1 MPVINMPFLLLNED
15 ELRQTINIPEAIA
28 VVEAALVA
36 SAQGRINIP
45 GSFSL
50 PIPAVDGNVTVKG
63 TYLHNTPYYVIKI
76 DNHFSHNRAKNLP
89 ATSGLITVFDAV
101 TGFPAAILLDNGYLA
116 NVRASV
122 MGALATE
129 YLANKNATRVAVI
142 GASQQAFMQLKALL
156 AVRSI
161 SHVSVWGQLPHETD
175 TYARRVVE
183 DYDVNIEIAPSVEA
197 AVVNADIIIAT
208 CASPQPQVKADW
220 LKPGAHLT
228 AISNCRNNNNPKLHP
243 DALQK
248 ADIIVVDS
256 LEQSAAQGEVSHGLA
271 NGAITSGH
279 IHSELSSL
287 VLGNIPGRTR
297 PDQITLADLTGL
309 DWQDAII
316 ATLALDK
323 ALFLGLGQRMEP
335 GLEQTKFGQR
345 AENLL

>member
-1 MPVINMPFLLLNED
+1 MSFLLLNED
-15 ELRQTINIPEAIA
+15 ELRQTINISEAIA

-76 DNHFSHNRAKNLP
+76 GNHFSHNRAKNLP
-89 ATSGLITVFDAV
+89 STSGLITVFDAV

-116 NVRASV
+116 NVRAGV

-129 YLANKNATRVAVI
+129 YLANKDASKVAVI

-161 SHVSVWGQLPHETD
+161 GHVSVWGQIPHETD
-175 TYARRVVE
+175 TYARRVVD

-208 CASPQPQVKADW
+208 CAGTGPQPLVQADW

-228 AISNCRNNNNPKLHP
+228 AISGSGNTPKLHP

-256 LEQSAAQGEVSHGLA
+256 LEQSATRGEVSHGLA
-271 NGAITSGH
+271 NGTITSGH

-345 AENLL
+345 AEKTYYDRN